1 MQKTSAFAILASVPE
16 IHLISGLEAIAVQLD
31 AEEPVDSPRIV
42 LGSMAFEL
50 FRKADELRGD
60 RAVEML
66 IYATEAKGDQPLNPE
81 VAWRGLYVQHVPS
94 RNGRYRG
101 NLDYRPK
108 STASDRAGWAVF
120 WEMAELEQIK
130 KPIPIG
136 SLRGL
141 GQKTNCK
148 PRFIPEEPILIEYPG

>member
-1 MQKTSAFAILASVPE
+1 MQKTRAFAILSSVAE
-16 IHLISGLEAIAVQLD
+16 MHLISGLEAIAAQLD
-31 AEEPVDSPRIV
+31 AEETADSPRVV

-60 RAVEML
+60 QVVEVF
-66 IYATEAKGDQPLNPE
+66 IYASDAKGDQPLNPE
-81 VAWRGLYVQHVPS
+81 VTWRGLYTQHVPS

-101 NLDYRPK
+101 NLAYRPK
-108 STASDRAGWAVF
+108 STAADRASWAVF
-120 WEMAELEQIK
+120 WEIAELEQLK

-136 SLRGL
+136 TLRGL

-148 PRFIPEEPILIEYPG
+148 PRFIPEEPILIERP